1 MQKEQGTR
9 LHLPLLVQ
17 QRERR
22 RVICHVCSKH
32 NHVDYAYIESYS
44 VHSGGILYVFNTY
57 VFVYFV
63 WDTAMRSRSRGR
75 RRRAR
80 ACILR
85 LLLKSFCCFLSAL
98 EQRIYRYETANSFLM
113 FLIFGLET
121 N

>member
-1 MQKEQGTR
+1 MQKDQGTR

-17 QRERR
+17 ERKRR

-80 ACILR
+80 VCILH
-85 LLLKSFCCFLSAL
+85 LLFNSFSVVFCQLWSSGFTDMKLQILFLS
-98 EQRIYRYETANSFLM
+98 S
-113 FLIFGLET
+113 
-121 N
+121 